1 VVYCSH
7 GQDDHVTKKCQLDW
21 IGLNQEKNEE
31 KIIDKKDSNKKKIL
45 EGIARG
51 EKAIL
56 EKKTLSHEKAKKK
69 MSKGLEE

>member
-1 VVYCSH
+1 MSLKNASWT
-7 GQDDHVTKKCQLDW
+7 GLDSTKK
-21 IGLNQEKNEE
+21 KMKK

>member
-1 VVYCSH
+1 MVKTTMSLKNASWT
-7 GQDDHVTKKCQLDW
+7 GLDSTKK
-21 IGLNQEKNEE
+21 KMKK